1 MQLTQEQKRQLV
13 LGLRK
18 IKLQHERHLRDVAHH
33 VALSCRR
40 KVSRRVQRVSITM
53 RQAQIRSVLDLERT
67 RTVTAEDV
75 VALAQASSK
84 RPE

>member
-13 LGLRK
+13 LELRK
-18 IKLQHERHLRDVAHH
+18 IKLQHERHLRDVADH

-40 KVSRRVQRVSITM
+40 KVSRRVQRVCMTM
-53 RQAQIRSVLDLERT
+53 RLAQIRSVLDLERT

-75 VALAQASSK
+75 VALAQASSE